1 MFDNKTIR
9 LFWWNEI
16 KMMNKDQENYG
27 DLLGRY
33 LVEKISKK
41 QAIWTMPNRF
51 SIKNFYQPIYVTIGS
66 VLANVTENC
75 VIWGSGIISRE
86 YLIKKAKFFA
96 VRGPQ
101 TRKHLL
107 NQGYDVP
114 EIYGDP
120 ALLLPDYYF
129 PKITKKYTYGI
140 VPHYSDY
147 KLLSHLYSDQDDVL
161 VINLM
166 TTNVEA
172 VTDMF
177 LQCEMTIST
186 SLHGLIVS
194 HAYRI
199 PSVWVQFSDKVF
211 GDGIKFQDYFE
222 SVKMET
228 YIPNINSVKIS
239 NEEIGSLF
247 KIYPSLPDE
256 QVVTKIKEDLMRV
269 CPFKVNL

>member
-1 MFDNKTIR
+1 MFENKTIR
-9 LFWWNEI
+9 LFWWNEV
-16 KMMNKDQENYG
+16 KMMKKDQENYG
-27 DLLGRY
+27 DLLGKY

-41 QAIWTMPNRF
+41 KAVWTLPKRF
-51 SIKNFYQPIYVTIGS
+51 SIKNYYQPIYVTIGS

-86 YLIKKAKFFA
+86 YLIKKAKFLA

-129 PKITKKYTYGI
+129 PNITKKYKYGI
-140 VPHYSDY
+140 VPHYNDY
-147 KLLSHLYSDQDDVL
+147 KLLSQLYSGQEDVL

-166 TTNVEA
+166 TNNVEE
-172 VTDMF
+172 VTNLF

-199 PSVWVQFSDKVF
+199 PSVWIQFSDKVF

-247 KIYPSLPDE
+247 KTYPSLPNE
-256 QVVTKIKEDLMRV
+256 QVVNKIKEDLMRV
-269 CPFKVNL
+269 CPFR

>member
-1 MFDNKTIR
+1 MFENKTIR
-9 LFWWNEI
+9 LFWWNEVKI
-16 KMMNKDQENYG
+16 MKKNHENYG
-27 DLLGRY
+27 DLLGKY

-41 QAIWTMPNRF
+41 KAVWTLPKRF
-51 SIKNFYQPIYVTIGS
+51 SIKNYYQPIYVTIGS

-75 VIWGSGIISRE
+75 VIWGSGIISKE
-86 YLIKKAKFFA
+86 YLIKKAKFLA

-101 TRKHLL
+101 TRSHLL
-107 NQGYDVP
+107 NQGHSVP

-120 ALLLPDYYF
+120 ALLLPDFYF
-129 PKITKKYTYGI
+129 PNITKKYKYGI
-140 VPHYSDY
+140 VPHYNDY
-147 KLLSHLYSDQDDVL
+147 KLMSQLYSGQEDIL

-166 TTNVEA
+166 TNSIEE
-172 VTDMF
+172 VTDLF

-199 PSVWVQFSDKVF
+199 PSVWVQFSDKLF

-222 SVKMET
+222 SVQMET
-228 YIPNINSVKIS
+228 YIPNINSGRIS

-247 KIYPSLPDE
+247 KIYPSLPKE
-256 QVVTKIKEDLMRV
+256 QVVNKIKEDLMRV